1 VPYKRDHRSMF
12 LRLVAD
18 SFTRRPRRKVL
29 TAAALSLGMAV
40 VTAALSVSLDV
51 GDRLASEFRSLGANL
66 LVTPQADSLP
76 LEIGGVDY
84 RPVNAGAYL
93 PEADLP
99 KIKTVF
105 WHNNI
110 IAFSP
115 SLEVQVNSWT
125 PQFSPAS
132 AAFVK
137 PAAKGDAVL
146 IGAWSNHEVRLS
158 DGGSFV
164 TGLKQTSPWWSVDGA
179 WFNDAKAECIVGKNF
194 AKKNAVLIDSPVYLE
209 GPISG
214 QGLALTVTGIY
225 SSGGAEDDGVV
236 APLSIVQKYLQK
248 PGQYRRLEV
257 SALTKP
263 EDDFARR
270 DPKTMKQD
278 EFERWSC
285 SPYVSSIAYSIKQVL
300 PGTDVRVI
308 RRVAEGE
315 GTILTRVRALL
326 WMVTFASLLAAAL
339 AVGASAAASVIERR
353 TEIGLMKALGAGAAA
368 VGFLLAAEQLVLAFV
383 GGGIG
388 YSLGTLLARLVGQ
401 KIFGVAPAPSVLVLV
416 AVLALAAGVTLL
428 GSAIPLRRAS
438 RYEPAPILR
447 GE

>member
-1 VPYKRDHRSMF
+1 MF

-76 LEIGGVDY
+76 LEIRGVDY
-84 RPVNAGAYL
+84 RPVNRGAYL

-99 KIKTVF
+99 KLKTIF

-115 SLEVQVNSWT
+115 TLEVPVESRT

-137 PAAKGDAVL
+137 PAAHGDEVL
-146 IGAWSNHEVRLS
+146 IGAWSNHEVRLP

-164 TGLKQTSPWWSVDGA
+164 TGLKQTSPWWSVAGS
-179 WFNDAKAECIVGKNF
+179 WFDDAKAECIVGRNF
-194 AKKNAVLIDSPVYLE
+194 AEKNAVVIGSPVYLE
-209 GPISG
+209 GRIPG
-214 QGLALTVTGIY
+214 QGLALTVTGVF

-236 APLSIVQKYLQK
+236 APLSIVQQYLQK
-248 PGQYRRLEV
+248 PGQYRKLLV

-270 DPKTMKQD
+270 DPKTMKTD

-285 SPYVSSIAYSIKQVL
+285 SPYVSSIAYSLKEVL
-300 PGTDVRVI
+300 PGSDVRVI

-315 GTILTRVRALL
+315 GSILTRVRALL
-326 WMVTFASLLAAAL
+326 WVVTFAALLAAAL
-339 AVGASAAASVIERR
+339 AVGASSAASVIERR
-353 TEIGLMKALGAGAAA
+353 TEIGLMKALGAGSGT
-368 VGFLLAAEQLVLAFV
+368 VGWLLAAEQLLLAFV
-383 GGGIG
+383 GGCAG
-388 YSLGTLLARLVGQ
+388 YALGLVLARFLGT
-401 KIFGVAPAPSVLVLV
+401 KIFGFAPEPKLFLLFIVLVL
-416 AVLALAAGVTLL
+416 ASLITLL
-428 GSAIPLRRAS
+428 GSAYPLRRAS
-438 RYEPAPILR
+438 RYDPAPILR

>member
-1 VPYKRDHRSMF
+1 MF

-18 SFTRRPRRKVL
+18 SFTRRPRRKAL

-66 LVTPQADSLP
+66 LVTPEADSLP
-76 LEIGGVDY
+76 LEIAGVDY
-84 RPVNAGAYL
+84 RPVNRGAYL
-93 PEADLP
+93 PEADLS
-99 KIKTVF
+99 KLKSIF
-105 WHNNI
+105 WHNNV

-115 SLEVQVNSWT
+115 TLEVAVESRT
-125 PQFSPAS
+125 PQSSPAS
-132 AAFVK
+132 AVFVK
-137 PAAKGDAVL
+137 PAAHGDEVL
-146 IGAWSNHEVRLS
+146 IGAWSNHVVRLP

-164 TGLKQTSPWWSVDGA
+164 TGLKQTSPWWSVEGT
-179 WFNDAKAECIVGKNF
+179 WFNDAAAECIVGRNF
-194 AKKNAVLIDSPVYLE
+194 AKKNAVLVGNPVYLE
-209 GPISG
+209 GPIPG
-214 QGLALTVTGIY
+214 QGLRLTITGVF
-225 SSGGAEDDGVV
+225 SSGGGEDDGVV
-236 APLSIVQKYLQK
+236 APLRVVQQYLQK
-248 PGQYRRLEV
+248 PGQYRKLFV

-270 DPKTMKQD
+270 DPKTMKAD

-285 SPYVSSIAYSIKQVL
+285 SPYVSSIAYSIKEVL
-300 PGTDVRVI
+300 SGSDVRVI

-315 GTILTRVRALL
+315 GSVLTRVRALL
-326 WMVTFASLLAAAL
+326 LVVTFSALLAAAL
-339 AVGASAAASVIERR
+339 AVGASSAASVIERR
-353 TEIGLMKALGAGAAA
+353 TEIGLMKALGAGSGT

-388 YSLGTLLARLVGQ
+388 YSLGTVLARLVGQ
-401 KIFGVAPAPSVLVLV
+401 KIFGIAPAPSLLVLV
-416 AVLALAAGVTLL
+416 AVLALAAGVTLV